1 MASVFIASR
10 QKSSFPLQERVFR
23 TVGNV
28 TFRLPYCRRPPFV
41 SIVKTSPADGKEQ
54 KLQTKREKIKTQNK
68 MLKYA
73 LLDYVPQR
81 YMRKANFETQE
92 TDRHI
97 LDFKQGYGYATKWA
111 SRLVGKALSSMDLKD
126 TIIVCIPASCKRTND
141 RRYKNFSASVCA
153 MCGAINGFE
162 HVQVVG
168 KREKVHI
175 SHKHQQEDNVKID
188 ADFFQG
194 RRVIVVDDI
203 CTTCHTA
210 NAFIERMQAAGADV
224 RLALFLA
231 KTKNYRRTNYYN

>member
-1 MASVFIASR
+1 
-10 QKSSFPLQERVFR
+10 
-23 TVGNV
+23 
-28 TFRLPYCRRPPFV
+28 
-41 SIVKTSPADGKEQ
+41 
-54 KLQTKREKIKTQNK
+54 
-68 MLKYA
+68 MLKLA

-81 YMRKANFETQE
+81 YLRKANFETQE
-92 TDRHI
+92 TDR
-97 LDFKQGYGYATKWA
+97 LLLNFKSGNKFATRWA
-111 SRLVGKALSSMDLKD
+111 SKLVGKALSSMDLKD

-141 RRYKNFSASVCA
+141 RRYKTFSANVCA

-168 KREKVHI
+168 KRQKVHI
-175 SHKHQQEDNVKID
+175 SRKHQQEDNVLID

-203 CTTCHTA
+203 CTTCQTA

-231 KTKNYRRTNYYN
+231 KTKNFRRTNYYN